1 MTTSCVASYMNARAH
16 APTANDGSLT
26 DCSDNATHCPPVQ
39 TTPSSLRQSA
49 KTFFSPWFQ
58 CSVIT
63 LSFFILPPSTLTHHH
78 PLQHPLRTP
87 FSLSPTPPSLSLSL
101 LHSHTLRFTY
111 QCLAFGFSN
120 FPSIQQHSSSLSTHP
135 LTHPGKPHPYFTR
148 VLLRIPS
155 VVNCVS
161 AYLSQRERT
170 RESM

>member
-1 MTTSCVASYMNARAH
+1 MTTSCMASYMNARAH
-16 APTANDGSLT
+16 AHAQ
-26 DCSDNATHCPPVQ
+26 Q
-39 TTPSSLRQSA
+39 TTVRSQTA
-49 KTFFSPWFQ
+49 AT
-58 CSVIT
+58 T
-63 LSFFILPPSTLTHHH
+63 PPIVRLFRRHHH
-78 PLQHPLRTP
+78 PSDNLQKPSSRHGFSVPSSPCPSLSSHHPHSPITTLCSIRSVRP
-87 FSLSPTPPSLSLSL
+87 SLSPTPPSLSLSL